1 MPPYHPKKRLGQH
14 FLNAPAV
21 INAVIERVNPAPGQN
36 IIEIGPGQGVLTIP
50 LAESGASVLAVE
62 FDEDLMRGLKKI
74 TATYHNVKILC
85 LDFLEF
91 DPDNDTFASFKLVGN
106 IPYNI
111 TSPVIDW
118 CIRHYE
124 VLDSAVLMV
133 QKEIAERLAASPG
146 NKNWSPL
153 SIFTRLYFTVKKLFD
168 VPPES
173 FYPPPEVH
181 SAVVELV
188 PRIKVNVPDFKL
200 FERVVR
206 QSFLHRRKL
215 LINNLVPDIITES
228 KKAESIFSE
237 LGFKDNLRA
246 EELSIEQFLKLTN
259 YLISHNII

>member
-21 INAVIERVNPAPGQN
+21 INAVIERVNPGPGQN
-36 IIEIGPGQGVLTIP
+36 IIEIGPGQGVLTVP

-74 TATYHNVKILC
+74 MAAYRNVKILC

-91 DPDNDTFASFKLVGN
+91 DPDKDTFASFKLVGN

-181 SAVVELV
+181 SAVVVLV

-215 LINNLVPDIITES
+215 LINNLVPDIIAES
-228 KKAESIFSE
+228 KTAEGIFSG